1 MIREKPTKSSL
12 SVTSIAKVGL
22 GEDRPWV
29 SQTMMTP
36 IEESE
41 RNLPRRVRPFGV
53 KRMVRRYAH
62 LAADPLAVHAGNVG
76 IHGTNTAQSGEYPRV
91 ASGEHS

>member
-1 MIREKPTKSSL
+1 
-12 SVTSIAKVGL
+12 
-22 GEDRPWV
+22 
-29 SQTMMTP
+29 MMTP

-91 ASGEHS
+91 ASGCEDCQPIADVAQSGEYPRVASGEHS